1 MYVNYLSMF
10 VALSIWIKY
19 EHAAFISYL
28 QNPDIQ
34 RKQKYHHVHS
44 LHFIEAGRCCDYIR
58 ALGYNTF

>member
-1 MYVNYLSMF
+1 MF